1 MKFMFSWQRS
11 SSRNN
16 HWNTNRQWDY
26 ALQGKLMVW
35 EARKNALRQVFLWQ
49 GGNQSR
55 PKNSTTDLWLTH
67 LLFSREIYPLL
78 SMPVKPA
85 IPLTATVQA
94 MKDGFYTTARII
106 SSCRNIWETH
116 RELFLLGRHEGG
128 TELEKFRAMPV
139 FTRFPGWGD
148 VSDQPEDNSVWE
160 HELKQGVWEL
170 TAPAEV
176 RAAEV
181 LGE

>member
-1 MKFMFSWQRS
+1 
-11 SSRNN
+11 
-16 HWNTNRQWDY
+16 
-26 ALQGKLMVW
+26 MVW
-35 EARKNALRQVFLWQ
+35 EARKNIQNALRQVFLWQ

-94 MKDGFYTTARII
+94 MKDGFYITARII
-106 SSCRNIWETH
+106 SSSRTSEKL
-116 RELFLLGRHEGG
+116 RELLLLGRHEGG

-139 FTRFPGWGD
+139 STRFPGWGD